1 MKKLLKF
8 IFIFIVVSFII
19 IGFYYLLKKPK
30 QKQTE
35 SVENTIESSTS
46 NFRRFSENKISQ
58 TNGSILND
66 TLNPDYRFF
75 ISKQKL
81 QIQNSKACSLE
92 LFSFNEFDACWKLS
106 NLNLD
111 FTINNNTKFRTLSE
125 IKNICKNEEKCNSFN
140 YASNANQTGFSAS
153 FYYQVDDFNFGE
165 EKFNSFF
172 DDSKNGF
179 YQKLI

>member
-8 IFIFIVVSFII
+8 IFIFILVSFII

-35 SVENTIESSTS
+35 SVENKTETIS
-46 NFRRFSENKISQ
+46 NFTRFSENKISQ
-58 TNGSILND
+58 TNVGILND

-92 LFSFNEFDACWKLS
+92 LFSFNEFKIAR
-106 NLNLD
+106 LN
-111 FTINNNTKFRTLSE
+111 
-125 IKNICKNEEKCNSFN
+125 
-140 YASNANQTGFSAS
+140 
-153 FYYQVDDFNFGE
+153 
-165 EKFNSFF
+165 
-172 DDSKNGF
+172 
-179 YQKLI
+179 

>member
-8 IFIFIVVSFII
+8 IFIFILVSFII

-35 SVENTIESSTS
+35 SVENKTETIS
-46 NFRRFSENKISQ
+46 NFTRFSENKISQ
-58 TNGSILND
+58 TNVGILND

-111 FTINNNTKFRTLSE
+111 FTINKNTKFRTLSE

-153 FYYQVDDFNFGE
+153 FYYKVDDFNFGE